1 MFSYLQLNLIMPLD
15 DSHHSDLPEMRTYLL
30 RNYLLCT

>member
-15 DSHHSDLPEMRTYLL
+15 DSHQSDLPEMRTYLL
-30 RNYLLCT
+30 TS